1 MLTQRVSGS
10 RHRVESPVRF
20 GTEAVKL
27 CAQFADVA
35 ANVINGAG
43 VLSVAPLQIRDV
55 RREVSFPAA
64 ARRRSV
70 TIRATVHRFRR
81 TRRDF
86 LKTTTAACASAF
98 AVAPIVREAAAAAD
112 QSRDDLTSLSLM
124 DASALLR
131 TRKVSPV
138 ELTSACLARI
148 DRLNPVLNAFITVT
162 ADQAMADAE
171 AAEAE
176 IARGRR
182 RGPLHG
188 IPIALKDLFDTAGV
202 KTTAG
207 SAVFAARVPSQDAE
221 VVRRLKQ
228 AGAVIVGKL
237 NMHEFAY
244 GDTSAISHF
253 GPVHNPWDRQ
263 RISGGSSGG
272 SAAAVAARL
281 CYGALGSDTG
291 GSIRQPSA
299 YCGIVGFKPTYGRVS
314 TTGVVPLSWSLD
326 HVGPM
331 CRTVDDT
338 AVLLQ
343 AIAGFDAAD
352 VNSIDAPVPDYSE
365 ALRQGVS
372 PLRVGV
378 PRTGFY
384 EGLDAEITRAIDA
397 ALQTVRRMTASV
409 RDVTLP
415 PYQTLPVVGAE
426 AYAFHQQYVTKTP
439 ELYQPATRQRI
450 EGGAGVSASAY
461 IEGKREL
468 DRLRRAVAS
477 LFADVDVLITPT
489 APIFPQTIVEA
500 LGSPAVPPPGG
511 VAPSLRNT
519 QPFDIFGLPTISIP
533 CGFSGSGLPIGVQI
547 TGPRLAEPR
556 VLALASAFQRASDW
570 HRRAPR
576 I

>member
-1 MLTQRVSGS
+1 
-10 RHRVESPVRF
+10 VRDPHP
-20 GTEAVKL
+20 T
-27 CAQFADVA
+27 
-35 ANVINGAG
+35 
-43 VLSVAPLQIRDV
+43 
-55 RREVSFPAA
+55 RRE
-64 ARRRSV
+64 
-70 TIRATVHRFRR
+70 
-81 TRRDF
+81 F
-86 LKTTTAACASAF
+86 LKATTAACTSAL
-98 AVAPIVREAAAAAD
+98 AVAPVAVAAAAD
-112 QSRDDLTSLSLM
+112 RSRDDLTSLTLM
-124 DASALLR
+124 EASALLR

-148 DRLNPVLNAFITVT
+148 DRLNPTLNAFITVT
-162 ADQAMADAE
+162 AEQALTDART
-171 AAEAE
+171 AEAE
-176 IARGRR
+176 IGRGKR

-326 HVGPM
+326 HIGPM
-331 CRTVDDT
+331 CRTVEDT
-338 AVLLQ
+338 TVLLQ
-343 AIAGFDAAD
+343 AIAGFDAND
-352 VNSIDAPVPDYSE
+352 SNSIDAPVPDYSD
-365 ALRQGVS
+365 ALRQRVS
-372 PLRVGV
+372 TLRVGI

-384 EGLDAEITRAIDA
+384 EALDPEINVAVEA
-397 ALQTVRRMTASV
+397 ALQMIGRMTASV

-426 AYAFHQQYVTKTP
+426 AYAFHRQYVTKTP

-489 APIFPQTIVEA
+489 APIFPQTIVDA
-500 LGSPAVPPPGG
+500 LGTPAVPPPGG

-519 QPFDIFGLPTISIP
+519 QPFDIFGLPTISVP
-533 CGFSGSGLPIGVQI
+533 CGFSGSGLPIGIQI
-547 TGPRLAEPR
+547 TGPRLGEPR
-556 VLALASAFQRASDW
+556 VLALASAFERATEW
-570 HRRAPR
+570 HRRVPS